1 MLRSVPPNLSHGH
14 RQTMSLSRYPT
25 NRRVWM
31 QRFWG
36 ATGHDSFAN
45 LVCANEG
52 MLFGWLGRVRQRQD
66 PRFFPTVIERMKA
79 ADFIKTSLAVERVEV
94 MCVARRELAR
104 LEIAA
109 TQIYIAKC
117 RWALAREKMKAQPAP
132 IHARDSL
139 GFSKERDKQ
148 KQNKIRI
155 DLRLEFQVARKIF
168 GGYFADTAFE
178 LKCSMQGMIK

>member
-1 MLRSVPPNLSHGH
+1 
-14 RQTMSLSRYPT
+14 
-25 NRRVWM
+25 M

-66 PRFFPTVIERMKA
+66 SRFLPTVIERMKA

-94 MCVARRELAR
+94 MCVARRELGR

-109 TQIYIAKC
+109 TQICIAKC
-117 RWALAREKMKAQPAP
+117 LRALARKEMKTEPAP
-132 IHARDSL
+132 VDVRNSL
-139 GFSKERDKQ
+139 RFSKEGDKQ
-148 KQNKIRI
+148 QQNEIGI
-155 DLRLEFQVARKIF
+155 DLRLELQIARKIF
-168 GGYFADTAFE
+168 GGNLADSALE
-178 LKCSMQGMIK
+178 LERCM